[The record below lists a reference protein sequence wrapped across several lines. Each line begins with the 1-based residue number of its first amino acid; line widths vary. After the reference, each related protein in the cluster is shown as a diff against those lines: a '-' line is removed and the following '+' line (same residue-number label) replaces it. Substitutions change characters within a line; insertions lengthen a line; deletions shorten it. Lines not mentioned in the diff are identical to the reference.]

1 MSKPDLKFNS
11 DISKLYENTIS
22 LLTVEAEE
30 LKQKSKSLYQYKNE
44 FYPVEEFSSLF
55 FKENGYNVFLGVE
68 FSQVLSYISFNFDYD
83 TAVYEN
89 YILGSKQIDPI
100 SLSKMFTQL
109 GELRDII
116 LETNTLS
123 EKLINLA
130 QELMELYYSTYE
142 PKKLKLTPIF
152 DFVRSLPQEEIIRLI
167 RFYYKISGLKKGTPD
182 LIIFKDKKY
191 WFVEVKSS
199 NDSLSKYQNFFIH
212 HFQEIVGENIF
223 VLNVLEK
230 NWT

>member
-22 LLTVEAEE
+22 LLTVEAEK

-55 FKENGYNVFLGVE
+55 FKENGYLIYSGVD
-68 FSQVLSYISFNFDYD
+68 FSQVFSYISFNFDYD
-83 TAVYEN
+83 TTVYEN
-89 YILGSKQIDPI
+89 YILGSKLIDSKTLHQKFNQLERLRNI
-100 SLSKMFTQL
+100 TLENNILSD
-109 GELRDII
+109 ELIF
-116 LETNTLS
+116 
-123 EKLINLA
+123 LA

-142 PKKLKLTPIF
+142 PKKLKLVSIF
-152 DFVRSLPQEEIIRLI
+152 DFVLSLPQEEIVRLI
-167 RFYYKISGLKKGTPD
+167 RFYYRISGLKRGTPD
-182 LIIFKDKKY
+182 LFIIKDKKY

-223 VLNVLEK
+223 VLNVVDK
-230 NWT
+230 NWN